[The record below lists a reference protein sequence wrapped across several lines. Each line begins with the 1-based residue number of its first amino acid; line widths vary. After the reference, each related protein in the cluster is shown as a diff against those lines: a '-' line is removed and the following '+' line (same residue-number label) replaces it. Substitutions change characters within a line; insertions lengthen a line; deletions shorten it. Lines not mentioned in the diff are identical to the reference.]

1 MHAHTQYIQTIF
13 THLWSSLKKMTT
25 IFHIQYNQPENTQ
38 KMCSTKNNTRIKIY
52 LKTT

>member
-1 MHAHTQYIQTIF
+1 MHAHTQYTNHF
-13 THLWSSLKKMTT
+13 HAFMVEFKKMTT
-25 IFHIQYNQPENTQ
+25 IFHTQYNQPETTQ